1 MISQSQWFLKWLLPT
16 IASALVGGLLLGTLY
31 WAAANADQVAAA
43 RQKDLVTLIVS
54 KMQASVAHD
63 QESATVWDD
72 AVIKTKAGDLE
83 WLGTNL
89 GQWMNTYFGH
99 DAAVVLSPE
108 GLLIYQFIAVSDNA
122 PSADDL
128 RESYLPLAR
137 RLRGRLSAADQEGVS
152 DTVLSIGQS
161 DLTYVGQRPA
171 IVSVK
176 PITSDTGEIEQ
187 RAGEENLHVA
197 VRFLDGDFLTEIAN
211 EYQFAEMQF
220 TVHEP
225 QDKSHSQIPLKSA
238 SGRLIGFFNWHPF
251 EPGLSVFYATLPVI
265 GLSVLSIYGAASLA
279 GRAIWKRSVR
289 LASSRQELQHLALH
303 DSLTGLANRAHFE
316 RELTSRLESALPQD
330 NLGVLFVDLDRFKA
344 VNDTYGHPTGDKLI
358 SLVALRLVDL
368 LPNALIGRIGGDEF
382 TVLAESYEFQEVGI
396 LAESIVKRLRE
407 PFDID
412 GAHVVVGASV
422 GAALATGGLDAVE
435 LTRRADIALYHAKAA
450 GRNTYAIFG
459 DHMDDLLRKRRRLE
473 HDLRAALERRAQIEI
488 FYQPVY
494 PANSVL
500 PCSLEALSR
509 WRHPELGLIP
519 PDVFIPLAEEIGV
532 IHEIG
537 ALVLEDA
544 CSMLADLPS
553 IDVAINASAVE
564 LGSPGYPLRVLSTLA
579 KWGVEPNRLEVE
591 ITESLAVSGEEQTT
605 RNVEMLREAGVR
617 LAIDDFGTG
626 HSSFSRI
633 QNIIV
638 DRIKIDKSFIQDIAQ
653 RRSRAV
659 VEAIITMA
667 RAQGLDTT
675 AEGVETDEQRDAL
688 ILLGCDNLQ
697 GFLLSRPISRGQVV
711 ALFSAGIRA
720 PETARGGIGY

>member
-16 IASALVGGLLLGTLY
+16 IASALVGSLLLGTLY
-31 WAAANADQVAAA
+31 WAAARADQVAAE

-54 KMQASVAHD
+54 KMQSSVAHD

-72 AVIKTKAGDLE
+72 AVVKTKAGDLD
-83 WLGTNL
+83 WLATNL
-89 GQWMNTYFGH
+89 GHWMHTYFGH
-99 DAAVVLSPE
+99 DAAVVLSAD
-108 GLLIYQFIAVSDNA
+108 GLIIYQFIAESENA
-122 PSADDL
+122 PSAEDL

-137 RLRGRLSAADQEGVS
+137 RLRERLSAGEEAVS
-152 DTVLSIGQS
+152 DTALSIGQS
-161 DLTYVGQRPA
+161 DLTYVGKRPA

-197 VRFLDGDFLTEIAN
+197 VRFLDSDFLAEIGN

-220 TVHEP
+220 TVDNPH
-225 QDKSHSQIPLKSA
+225 DKSHSQIPLKSA
-238 SGRLIGFFNWHPF
+238 SGQLIGFFNWHPF
-251 EPGLSVFYATLPVI
+251 EPGSSVLYATLPVI
-265 GLSVLSIYGAASLA
+265 GLSVLSIFVAASLS
-279 GRAIWKRSVR
+279 GRAIWKRSAR
-289 LASSRQELQHLALH
+289 LALSRQQLQHLALH

-316 RELTSRLESALPQD
+316 RELASRLESALPQAKH
-330 NLGVLFVDLDRFKA
+330 GVLFVDLDRFKA

-358 SLVALRLVDL
+358 SLVALRLLDL

-382 TVLAESYEFQEVGI
+382 TVLLDRSEAQEAGS

-422 GAALATGGLDAVE
+422 GVALATGTLDAVE
-435 LTRRADIALYHAKAA
+435 LIRRADIALYHAKAA

-459 DHMDDLLRKRRRLE
+459 EHMDDLLRKRRRLE
-473 HDLRAALERRAQIEI
+473 HDLRAALKGKTQFEI

-494 PANSVL
+494 PANSDL

-519 PDVFIPLAEEIGV
+519 PDVFIPIAEEIGA

-544 CSMLADLPS
+544 CDMLAALPL
-553 IDVAINASAVE
+553 IDIAINASAIE
-564 LGSPGYPLRVLSTLA
+564 MASPGYPLRVLSTLA
-579 KWGVEPNRLEVE
+579 KWGVEPNRLEIE

-605 RNVEMLREAGVR
+605 RNVTMLREARVR

-626 HSSFSRI
+626 HSSFSRV
-633 QNIIV
+633 QSMIV
-638 DRIKIDKSFIQDIAQ
+638 DRIKIDKSFIHNISQD
-653 RRSRAV
+653 RTRAV
-659 VEAIITMA
+659 VDAIITMA

-675 AEGVETDEQRDAL
+675 AEGVETNEQRNAV
-688 ILLGCDNLQ
+688 ISLGCDNVQ
-697 GFLLSRPISRGQVV
+697 GFLLSRPISRGQVL
-711 ALFSAGIRA
+711 ALFN
-720 PETARGGIGY
+720 EKNCARNLLEGR

>member
-1 MISQSQWFLKWLLPT
+1 MVGQSQWFLKWLLPT

-31 WAAANADQVAAA
+31 WAAARADQVAAA

-54 KMQASVAHD
+54 KMQSSVAHD

-72 AVIKTKAGDLE
+72 AVIKSKAGDLD

-99 DAAVVLSPE
+99 DAAVVLSAE
-108 GLLIYQFIAVSDNA
+108 GQVIYQFIAASENA
-122 PSADDL
+122 PSAEDL

-137 RLRGRLSAADQEGVS
+137 RLRERLTAGDEEGVS

-161 DLTYVGQRPA
+161 DLTYIGKRPA

-187 RAGEENLHVA
+187 QAGEENLHVA
-197 VRFLDGDFLTEIAN
+197 VRFLDSDFLTDIAN

-225 QDKSHSQIPLKSA
+225 HDKSHSQIPLKSA
-238 SGRLIGFFNWHPF
+238 SGRPIGFFNWHPF
-251 EPGLSVFYATLPVI
+251 EPGSSVLYATLPVI
-265 GLSVLSIYGAASLA
+265 GLSVLSIFGAASLA
-279 GRAIWKRSVR
+279 GRAIWRRSVR
-289 LASSRQELQHLALH
+289 LASSRRELQHLALH
-303 DSLTGLANRAHFE
+303 DSLTGLANRAYFE
-316 RELTSRLESALPQD
+316 RELSSRLESALPQAKH
-330 NLGVLFVDLDRFKA
+330 GVLFVDLDRFKA

-358 SLVALRLVDL
+358 SLVALRLADL
-368 LPNALIGRIGGDEF
+368 LPNALIARIGGDEF
-382 TVLAESYEFQEVGI
+382 TVLLEGFEIQDAGV
-396 LAESIVKRLRE
+396 LADSIVKRLRE
-407 PFDID
+407 PFEID

-422 GAALATGGLDAVE
+422 GAALSTGRLDAME

-459 DHMDDLLRKRRRLE
+459 EHMDDLLRKRRRLE
-473 HDLRAALERRAQIEI
+473 HDLRAALDAGTQFEV

-494 PANSVL
+494 PANSDL

-519 PDVFIPLAEEIGV
+519 PDVFIPIAEEIGV

-544 CSMLADLPS
+544 CSLLAELPS
-553 IDVAINASAVE
+553 TDIAVNASAVE
-564 LGSPGYPLRVLSTLA
+564 LGSPGYPLRVLSILA
-579 KWGVEPNRLEVE
+579 KWGVAPNRLEVE

-605 RNVEMLREAGVR
+605 RNVAMLRAAGVR

-633 QNIIV
+633 QNMIV
-638 DRIKIDKSFIQDIAQ
+638 DRIKIDKSFIQEIDQ

-675 AEGVETDEQRDAL
+675 AEGVETNDQRETL
-688 ILLGCDNLQ
+688 ILLGCDHVQ
-697 GFLLSRPISRGQVV
+697 GFLLSRPVSRGQVT
-711 ALFSAGIRA
+711 ALCSAS
-720 PETARGGIGY
+720 PSTVQNQQWETA